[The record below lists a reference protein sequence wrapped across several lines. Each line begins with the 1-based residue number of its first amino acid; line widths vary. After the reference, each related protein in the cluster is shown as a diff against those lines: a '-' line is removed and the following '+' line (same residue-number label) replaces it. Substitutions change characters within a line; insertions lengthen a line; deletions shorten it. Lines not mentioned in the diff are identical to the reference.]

1 MNAIVSM
8 LMNRL
13 QQKNPQGHQVIQ
25 NLMNSNGNPQAM
37 LQQLVSNA
45 SPEQKAQVLRQAKSY
60 GVPQDILS
68 KIQNMQ

>member
-1 MNAIVSM
+1 
-8 LMNRL
+8 MNRL

-37 LQQLVSNA
+37 LQQIVSNA